1 MAEVGAVKAACDA
14 VVEHLYGSR
23 AVQVLLATAREP
35 CKCCSRAVQVS
46 HKWNASVAHEG
57 CKRGIFMVHVSQQ
70 NAHNKQVTVKRY
82 LDKP

>member
-14 VVEHLYGSR
+14 VVEHLHGSR
-23 AVQVLLATAREP
+23 VVQVLLASRTSVPQME
-35 CKCCSRAVQVS
+35 CKCCSRRMQARNFYGS
-46 HKWNASVAHEG
+46 RFTAKL
-57 CKRGIFMVHVSQQ
+57 SQQ